1 MKAPAASIRNL
12 LVVVLV
18 LSADFYLIRDRLDG
32 DTPYPYF
39 MWPVLFQFG
48 FLGSLPMTNV
58 VVIGG
63 SLILSRGGER
73 RAFLSGFVLVGAVAI
88 AALLSLAV
96 AIPYEWSR
104 DLERFTSEITD
115 WLNRRNWLN
124 LSFRQQSYTIY
135 RLAVFTVLLTIPEFL
150 IATLGGVVA
159 RSRTRSARVWP
170 PSITPPGQAIG
181 LAD

>member
-12 LVVVLV
+12 IVVVLV
-18 LSADFYLIRDRLDG
+18 FSADFYLIHDRLDR
-32 DTPYPYF
+32 DTPHPYF
-39 MWPVLFQFG
+39 MWPDLFQFG

-73 RAFLSGFVLVGAVAI
+73 RAFLTGFVLAGAVAI
-88 AALLSLAV
+88 AILLCLAV
-96 AIPYEWSR
+96 EMPYEWSHVLGR
-104 DLERFTSEITD
+104 STDVITAQLD
-115 WLNRRNWLN
+115 RRNWLN
-124 LSFRQQSYTIY
+124 LPFRQQSYTIH
-135 RLAVFTVLLTIPEFL
+135 RLAVFTVLFTIPEFL